1 MNMKISII
9 IPVYCVEQY
18 LAECIES
25 IQNQT
30 YSNVEIILV
39 DDGSTDH
46 SSDICDEYAEEDSR
60 IVVIHKENGGLSD
73 ARNRGIESATGEYV
87 LFLDGD
93 DYWDDRKALER
104 LVTRIRSSKAD
115 VLNFSYKKYYEDTKE
130 SVPYFLGIEAMPAQ
144 CQSKKGQLDYL
155 TAHHLYIASAC
166 NKMIRRG
173 LLDHRLRFEQGIY
186 SEDIEWCARL
196 LYYAGSMD
204 FVCENFYCYRQHG
217 ASIRNTIDDKKCADL
232 CNNIIRCIE
241 LSQKAKKEL
250 QRSFYSY
257 AAYQY
262 GTFFKV
268 QAQASARQKACI
280 EKLERYRW
288 ILNYHNHNP
297 KLQYLHIGCKI
308 LGYRNLCSLIRLL
321 YSWKR

>member
-1 MNMKISII
+1 MELVSVIV
-9 IPVYCVEQY
+9 PVYNVEKY
-18 LAECIES
+18 LARCIQS
-25 IQNQT
+25 VCGQSYQGL
-30 YSNVEIILV
+30 EIILV
-39 DDGSTDH
+39 DDGSKDK
-46 SSDICDEYAEEDSR
+46 SGVICDEYAEEDFR

-144 CQSKKGQLDYL
+144 CQNKKEQLDYL

-217 ASIRNTIDDKKCADL
+217 ASIRHTIDDKKCTDL

-268 QAQASARQKACI
+268 QAQASARQKTCI
-280 EKLERYRW
+280 EKLERYKW